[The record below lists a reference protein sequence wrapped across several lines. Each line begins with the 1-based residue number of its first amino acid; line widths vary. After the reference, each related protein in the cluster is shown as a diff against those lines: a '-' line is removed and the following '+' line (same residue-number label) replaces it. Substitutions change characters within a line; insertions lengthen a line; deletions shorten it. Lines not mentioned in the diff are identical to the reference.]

1 MSDAESHRTAPNSVE
16 PNAAELNDSRSAAA
30 LLIAIDDF
38 LDYLRIERQL
48 SVNTRSNYGRN
59 LSAMAEQ
66 LTELALATWS
76 ALTIHHVRGI
86 ATRMH
91 KSGLSPRSIATK
103 LSALRSFCDW
113 LIIQGQ
119 LQANPARGVSAPK
132 QGRPLPKNLD
142 VDELHQLMNIDEA
155 DPLAIRD
162 RAIMELMYSSGLR
175 LAELVDLNLGDI
187 QFAERQVRV
196 IGKGNKER
204 ILPVGR
210 MALEWLE
217 KWLKVRA
224 TLAGGEEFALFVSQR
239 QRRISH
245 RSVQLRMAEWGGKQS
260 LSSHIHP
267 HKLRHSFAT
276 HMLESSGDLRA
287 VQELLGHADLATTQ
301 IYTHL
306 DFQHLA
312 KAYDN
317 AHPRAKREKE

>member
-1 MSDAESHRTAPNSVE
+1 MTGPELSAGIADFVE
-16 PNAAELNDSRSAAA
+16 
-30 LLIAIDDF
+30 
-38 LDYLRIERQL
+38 YLRVERQL
-48 SVNTRSNYGRN
+48 SPHTRDGYRRH
-59 LSAMAEQ
+59 LTAMAEQ
-66 LTELALATWS
+66 LAELGLDGWRQLS
-76 ALTIHHVRGI
+76 VSHVRGL
-86 ATRMH
+86 ATRLH
-91 KSGLSPRSIATK
+91 KRGLAPRSIATQ

-113 LIIQGQ
+113 LILHG
-119 LQANPARGVSAPK
+119 LLAANPAKGVSAPK

-142 VDELHQLMNIDEA
+142 VDELHQLMNIDES
-155 DPLAIRD
+155 DPLALRD
-162 RAIMELMYSSGLR
+162 RAMMELMYSSGLR
-175 LAELVDLNLGDI
+175 LAELVALDLGDI

-196 IGKGNKER
+196 IGKGNKQR

-217 KWLKVRA
+217 KWLGVRG
-224 TLAGGEEFALFVSQR
+224 TLAGTEERALFVSKQ

-245 RSVQLRMAEWGGKQS
+245 RSVQLRLAEWGSRQA

-312 KAYDN
+312 KAYDQ
-317 AHPRAKREKE
+317 AHPRAKRSKDEDS

>member
-1 MSDAESHRTAPNSVE
+1 MARPEPAAPE
-16 PNAAELNDSRSAAA
+16 PAAPEPAAPELAAA
-30 LLIAIDDF
+30 IADF
-38 LDYLRIERQL
+38 LEYLRVERQL
-48 SVNTRSNYGRN
+48 SAHTRDGYGRH
-59 LSAMAEQ
+59 LHAMAGQ
-66 LTELALATWS
+66 LAELRLTRWRELAVAQ
-76 ALTIHHVRGI
+76 VRGL

-91 KSGLSPRSIATK
+91 KRGLSPRSIAAQ

-113 LIIQGQ
+113 LILKGE
-119 LQANPARGVSAPK
+119 LSANPAKGVGAPK

-142 VDELHQLMNIDEA
+142 VDELHQLMNLDES
-155 DPLAIRD
+155 DPLAVRD
-162 RAIMELMYSSGLR
+162 RAIMELLYSSGLR
-175 LAELVDLNLGDI
+175 LDELVGLNLGDV
-187 QFAERQVRV
+187 QFAERQLRV

-217 KWLKVRA
+217 KWLAVRNE
-224 TLAGGEEFALFVSQR
+224 LAGPDEPALFVSQQR
-239 QRRISH
+239 RRISH
-245 RSVQLRMAEWGGKQS
+245 RSVQLRLAKRGQQQA
-260 LSSHIHP
+260 LSSHVHP

-312 KAYDN
+312 KAYDQ
-317 AHPRAKREKE
+317 AHPRAKRRKEEE